1 MAYGARLESVLGE
14 SPRGFESPILRGL
27 SRNTSSTWYCT
38 GLAGRIFA
46 GSGSLS
52 SRKSECPKVPCDEVG
67 SKMLRPEW
75 R

>member
-1 MAYGARLESVLGE
+1 
-14 SPRGFESPILRGL
+14 
-27 SRNTSSTWYCT
+27 
-38 GLAGRIFA
+38 
-46 GSGSLS
+46 LS